1 MVSISLGLMCDIHSS
16 SCLESDSISA
26 IFSRAESITS
36 SASGAVSSVIS
47 DGSIKIKGLTLIYWG
62 AYISWILGV
71 LFLWIAG
78 MLTFITGIDY
88 LRKSLPYLKDGN

>member
-1 MVSISLGLMCDIHSS
+1 MNQSLMRIRPELVVRGVAVARPLGRPESCEGCSELMVSISLGLMCDIHSS

-47 DGSIKIKGLTLIYWG
+47 DGS
-62 AYISWILGV
+62 SSS
-71 LFLWIAG
+71 G
-78 MLTFITGIDY
+78 MM
-88 LRKSLPYLKDGN
+88 